1 MEYGEYKAYKQKA
14 LEIYENS
21 KCYFPEQDFSNVEQ
35 RYNCLKSGKFT
46 LAVAGEVKAGKS
58 TFLNAFLGKE
68 ILPADVLQATSAII
82 ELFKAEKEFVEVTYA
97 NGKVERVYDDLAT
110 PEINEAREFL
120 KNFSSVK
127 EKYRDL
133 PITRLNNFLLSFLSQ
148 NKKEARFNEDD
159 VSNFLSDLERNK
171 SSYNLHNLSSED
183 FAEHVRD
190 YLNEYRTKAG
200 ELPVRITFGF
210 PLDFEFDGFRIVDTP
225 GVNACGGIEDLT
237 REYIKSAD
245 AIIYVTPIKP
255 IESKSFKEFVNFS
268 ISDKSQEALLLI
280 LTHSAHY
287 EPEERQRLLEEGLK
301 IFNELSSESIFSV
314 DSLLRLY
321 YFKTKELATYDEIT
335 ALVKSDAK
343 MKKILADYVMD
354 CEEKNDFLNKIKDES
369 GFEKV
374 EVALK
379 KLSHN
384 AVSFQIGSFL
394 KALSDKYSSCLN
406 DYKAKIHDIGKALA
420 SPQKFENEIKQIEEQ
435 LDNFRLRQNKFAKN
449 LESEFQVRTGSKKE
463 AEIVQY
469 IDGYRKK
476 IEDFLNSQNE
486 LNTIQSNSRNF
497 SSKIKTDMENKAS
510 DVLLEIKTNVDKKI
524 RNEEINVGQTDYIL
538 PNVDLS
544 DAWDKTINIDKV
556 EDPSVIGRAA
566 SGAALGAGIGSF
578 IPGVGTAIGA
588 AVGGLFGFV
597 FGSSSASEAEKAK
610 KVAAAKALSNYKS
623 ELNKHFQQSID
634 TLLRAMENSV
644 NDIVRNYL
652 KIYNHEMDKIIDER
666 NQKLKDLLAE
676 KDNCKKLEDELSK
689 LNEKVKFANECLK
702 NIKALEVNL

>member
-1 MEYGEYKAYKQKA
+1 MEFGEYKVYKQKA
-14 LEIYENS
+14 LEIYEKS
-21 KCYFPEQDFSNVEQ
+21 KSCFPEHDFSNIEQ
-35 RYNCLKSGKFT
+35 RYNCLKSGRFT

-82 ELFKAEKEFVEVTYA
+82 ELFKADQEYVEVTYA
-97 NGKVERVYDDLAT
+97 NGKIERVYDDLAT

-120 KNFSSVK
+120 RNFSSVK

-133 PITRLNNFLLSFLSQ
+133 PITRMNNFLLSFLSE
-148 NKKEARFNEDD
+148 NKKEAKFNEDD
-159 VSNFLSDLERNK
+159 ISIFLADLDRNK
-171 SSYNLHNLSSED
+171 SSYNLHNLSSD
-183 FAEHVRD
+183 AFAKHVRD
-190 YLNEYRTKAG
+190 YLAEYRAKAG

-237 REYIKSAD
+237 REYIKNAD

-268 ISDKSQEALLLI
+268 ISDKSQETLLLI

-301 IFNELSSESIFSV
+301 IFNELSRDSIFSV

-321 YFKTKELATYDEIT
+321 YFKTKELADYDEIK

-343 MKKILADYVMD
+343 MKKIMADYVMD
-354 CEEKNDFLNKIKDES
+354 CEEKDDFLYKIKDES

-374 EVALK
+374 EAALNN
-379 KLSHN
+379 LSQN
-384 AVSFQIGSFL
+384 AVSFQIGNFL

-406 DYKAKIHDIGKALA
+406 DYKAKVHDIGKALA

-435 LDNFRLRQNKFAKN
+435 LDNFRLKQYKFAKS
-449 LESEFQVRTGSKKE
+449 LESEFQVSTDSKKE
-463 AEIVQY
+463 AEIFQY
-469 IDGYRKK
+469 IEEYQKK
-476 IEDFLNSQNE
+476 INDFLSSQND

-510 DVLLEIKTNVDKKI
+510 DVLLEIKKNVDKKI
-524 RNEEINVGQTDYIL
+524 RNEEIDISEADFVL

-544 DAWDKTINIDKV
+544 AAWDKTVNIDKV
-556 EDPSVIGRAA
+556 EDPSVFGRAA
-566 SGAALGAGIGSF
+566 GGAALGAGIGSF

-597 FGSSSASEAEKAK
+597 FGTSSASEAAKAK
-610 KVAAAKALSNYKS
+610 IAATEKALSKYKS
-623 ELNKHFQQSID
+623 ELQKHFQNSID
-634 TLLRAMENSV
+634 SLKITMGNSV

-652 KIYNHEMDKIIDER
+652 KIYNQEMDKIINER
-666 NQKLKDLLAE
+666 NQKLKNLLAE
-676 KDNCKKLEDELSK
+676 KDNCKKLENELNE
-689 LNEKVKFANECLK
+689 LNEKAKLANECLK

>member
-1 MEYGEYKAYKQKA
+1 MEYGEYAAYKQKA
-14 LEIYENS
+14 LEIYDNS
-21 KCYFPEQDFSNVEQ
+21 KSCFPEHDFSNIEQ

-82 ELFKAEKEFVEVTYA
+82 ELFKADQEYVEVTYA
-97 NGKVERVYDDLAT
+97 NGKIERVYDDLAT

-120 KNFSSVK
+120 RNFSSVK

-133 PITRLNNFLLSFLSQ
+133 PITRLNNFLLSFLSK
-148 NKKEARFNEDD
+148 NKKEAKFNEDD
-159 VSNFLSDLERNK
+159 ISIFLSDLERNK
-171 SSYNLHNLSSED
+171 SSYNLHNLSSEA
-183 FAEHVRD
+183 FEEHIRD
-190 YLNEYRTKAG
+190 YLAEYREKAG

-245 AIIYVTPIKP
+245 AIIYITPIKP

-268 ISDKSQEALLLI
+268 ISDKSQETLLLI

-287 EPEERQRLLEEGLK
+287 EPEERQRLFEEGLK
-301 IFNELSSESIFSV
+301 IFNELSRDSIFSV

-321 YFKTKELATYDEIT
+321 YFKTKELADYDEIK

-343 MKKILADYVMD
+343 MKKIMADYVMD
-354 CEEKNDFLNKIKDES
+354 CEEKDDFLNKIKDES

-379 KLSHN
+379 NLSQN
-384 AVSFQIGSFL
+384 AVSFQIGNFL
-394 KALSDKYSSCLN
+394 KALSDKYSSCMN
-406 DYKAKIHDIGKALA
+406 DYKAKVHDISKALA
-420 SPQKFENEIKQIEEQ
+420 SPQKFEHEIKQIEEQ

-449 LESEFQVRTGSKKE
+449 LESEFQIRTGSKKE
-463 AEIVQY
+463 TEIVEY
-469 IDGYRKK
+469 IDEYRNK
-476 IEDFLNSQNE
+476 IDAFINSQND
-486 LNTIQSNSRNF
+486 LSTIESSSRNF

-524 RNEEINVGQTDYIL
+524 RNEEISISEADFVL

-544 DAWDKTINIDKV
+544 DAWDKTVNIDKV
-556 EDPSVIGRAA
+556 EDPSILGRAA
-566 SGAALGAGIGSF
+566 GGAALGAGLGSF

-610 KVAAAKALSNYKS
+610 KAANEKALSNYKS
-623 ELNKHFQQSID
+623 ELNIHLQKSID
-634 TLLRAMENSV
+634 SLLRVMENSV

-652 KIYNHEMDKIIDER
+652 KIYNREMDKIIDER
-666 NQKLKDLLAE
+666 NQKLKNLLVE
-676 KDNCKKLEDELSK
+676 KDNCKKLEDELNE
-689 LNEKVKFANECLK
+689 LNKKVQLVNECLK

>member
-1 MEYGEYKAYKQKA
+1 MEYGEYTAYKQKA

-21 KCYFPEQDFSNVEQ
+21 KDYFSEQDFSNIES
-35 RYNCLKSGKFT
+35 RYNSLKEGKFT

-82 ELFKAEKEFVEVTYA
+82 ELFKADKEFVEVTYA
-97 NGKVERVYDDLAT
+97 NGKIERVYDDLAT
-110 PEINEAREFL
+110 PEVNEAREFL

-133 PITRLNNFLLSFLSQ
+133 PITRLNNFLLSFLSE

-159 VSNFLSDLERNK
+159 IGIFLSDLERNK

-183 FAEHVRD
+183 FAVHVRD
-190 YLNEYRTKAG
+190 YLAEYRSKAG

-301 IFNELSSESIFSV
+301 IFNELNSNSVFSV

-321 YFKTKELATYDEIT
+321 YFKTREFTTYDEIT

-354 CEEKNDFLNKIKDES
+354 CEERDDFLNKIKDES

-379 KLSHN
+379 NLSRN
-384 AVSFQIGSFL
+384 AVSFQIGNFL

-406 DYKAKIHDIGKALA
+406 DYKAKVHDIGKALA

-435 LDNFRLRQNKFAKN
+435 LENFRLRQNKFAKN

-469 IDGYRKK
+469 IDDYRKK
-476 IEDFLNSQNE
+476 IDSFLSSQND
-486 LNTIQSNSRNF
+486 LATIQSNTRNF
-497 SSKIKTDMENKAS
+497 SLKIKTDMENKAA
-510 DVLLEIKTNVDKKI
+510 DVLHEIRAEVDCKI
-524 RNEEINVGQTDYIL
+524 KNEEMQIGSADYVL
-538 PNVDLS
+538 PSVDLS
-544 DAWDKTINIDKV
+544 GVWDKTVNIDKV
-556 EDPSVIGRAA
+556 EDPSVFDSAA
-566 SGAALGAGIGSF
+566 SGAAVGAGIGFF

-588 AVGGLFGFV
+588 ALGGLFGFS
-597 FGSSSASEAEKAK
+597 FGSGSKIAAEMDK
-610 KVAAAKALSNYKS
+610 KYAAAKALSNYKS
-623 ELNKHFQQSID
+623 DLNKHFQKSID
-634 TLLRAMENSV
+634 TLTRTMGTAV

-652 KIYNHEMDKIIDER
+652 KMYNLEMDKIIDQR
-666 NQKLKDLLAE
+666 NQKLRDLFAE
-676 KDNCKKLEDELSK
+676 KDNCKKLEDDLCE
-689 LNEKVKFANECLK
+689 LNEKIKLVNDCLK
-702 NIKALEVNL
+702 NIEALEVNL